1 MYRESYGALQAS
13 PGRLLREPAGWLAA
27 NTGHGAA
34 LGLVN
39 QHVGD
44 LHADHGALAQMRS
57 DAVGMVAESKAAAHA
72 AEIGGTLGQVQPQFG
87 RDRFR
92 VDRRQLF
99 LGLRVLGSKG
109 QLGVFEQSGEFARQI
124 GTGLTVFGSGYLDA
138 TGMEF
143 IGDRE
148 IVERN
153 GRTRAGLVA
162 LYAVALVGGDEEVVE
177 QRSEITLGAGSDVS
191 LPLA

>member
-1 MYRESYGALQAS
+1 
-13 PGRLLREPAGWLAA
+13 
-27 NTGHGAA
+27 
-34 LGLVN
+34 
-39 QHVGD
+39 
-44 LHADHGALAQMRS
+44 MRS
-57 DAVGMVAESKAAAHA
+57 DAIGMIAESKAAAHA
-72 AEIGGTLGQVQPQFG
+72 AEIGGAFGLVQAQFG

-92 VDRRQLF
+92 IDRRQFF
-99 LGLRVLGSKG
+99 LRLRILGSQR

-124 GTGLTVFGSGYLDA
+124 STGLAIFGGGYLDA
-138 TGMEF
+138 AGMEF

-162 LYAVALVGGDEEVVE
+162 ALDAVALVGGDEEVVE

>member
-1 MYRESYGALQAS
+1 
-13 PGRLLREPAGWLAA
+13 
-27 NTGHGAA
+27 
-34 LGLVN
+34 
-39 QHVGD
+39 
-44 LHADHGALAQMRS
+44 MRR
-57 DAVGMVAESKAAAHA
+57 DAIGMVAESKAAAHA
-72 AEIGGTLGQVQPQFG
+72 AEIGSALGLVQSQFG

-92 VDRRQLF
+92 IDRRQFF
-99 LGLRVLGSKG
+99 LRLRVLGSQR
-109 QLGVFEQSGEFARQI
+109 QLGVFEQGSEFARQI
-124 GTGLTVFGSGYLDA
+124 STGLAIFGGGYLDA
-138 TGMEF
+138 AGMEF

-162 LYAVALVGGDEEVVE
+162 ALDAVALVGGDEEVVE

>member
-1 MYRESYGALQAS
+1 
-13 PGRLLREPAGWLAA
+13 
-27 NTGHGAA
+27 
-34 LGLVN
+34 
-39 QHVGD
+39 
-44 LHADHGALAQMRS
+44 MRS
-57 DAVGMVAESKAAAHA
+57 DAIGMIAESKAAAHA
-72 AEIGGTLGQVQPQFG
+72 AEIGGAFGLVQAQFG

-92 VDRRQLF
+92 IDRRQFF
-99 LGLRVLGSKG
+99 LRLRVLGSQR

-124 GTGLTVFGSGYLDA
+124 STGLAIFGGGYLDA
-138 TGMEF
+138 AGMEF
-143 IGDRE
+143 IGDGE
-148 IVERN
+148 IIEWN